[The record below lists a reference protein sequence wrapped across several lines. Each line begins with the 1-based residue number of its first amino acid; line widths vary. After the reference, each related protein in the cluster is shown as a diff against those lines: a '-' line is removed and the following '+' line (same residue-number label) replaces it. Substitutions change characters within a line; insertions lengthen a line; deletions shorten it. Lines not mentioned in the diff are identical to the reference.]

1 MGENI
6 FKDKDEDFHLNGD
19 DVNSSISNKALVL
32 SKLIV
37 AKCFE
42 RLLIL

>member
-1 MGENI
+1 VDENI
-6 FKDKDEDFHLNGD
+6 FKDKDENFNLNGD
-19 DVNSSISNKALVL
+19 DVNSSINNKALVP
-32 SKLIV
+32 SKLVI